1 MKEKE
6 FKRIENIA
14 EYVKDGVKNGTM
26 PLDEVAKFARIK
38 ARKGKVNEE
47 VITKMAN
54 GLEETKNVVKIDEK
68 TGEAGWIVTN
78 PDGEEYII
86 EDSTFKK
93 KYEIDPENPEQ
104 YKPKGGPVHTAK
116 IEEDIVFEAP
126 WGGDMKIESGGS
138 LVINAPD
145 DIYGIQKAEFENTYA
160 STGKDKEKVRQEVM
174 EILEIER
181 QKDNIIPP
189 IPEISDDK
197 DDDFIIDSNGE
208 IIINNKKDIIGNI
221 EEKREEVTKLSNQL
235 NKLEKEKS
243 SKEKELN
250 ARRILKETD
259 KKVEKNIIEKKN
271 IE

>member
-1 MKEKE
+1 
-6 FKRIENIA
+6 
-14 EYVKDGVKNGTM
+14 
-26 PLDEVAKFARIK
+26 
-38 ARKGKVNEE
+38 
-47 VITKMAN
+47 
-54 GLEETKNVVKIDEK
+54 
-68 TGEAGWIVTN
+68 
-78 PDGEEYII
+78 
-86 EDSTFKK
+86 
-93 KYEIDPENPEQ
+93 
-104 YKPKGGPVHTAK
+104 
-116 IEEDIVFEAP
+116 
-126 WGGDMKIESGGS
+126 
-138 LVINAPD
+138 
-145 DIYGIQKAEFENTYA
+145 
-160 STGKDKEKVRQEVM
+160 M

-208 IIINNKKDIIGNI
+208 IIRNNKKDIIGNI
-221 EEKREEVTKLSNQL
+221 EEKREEVAKLSNQL

>member
-1 MKEKE
+1 
-6 FKRIENIA
+6 
-14 EYVKDGVKNGTM
+14 
-26 PLDEVAKFARIK
+26 
-38 ARKGKVNEE
+38 
-47 VITKMAN
+47 
-54 GLEETKNVVKIDEK
+54 
-68 TGEAGWIVTN
+68 
-78 PDGEEYII
+78 
-86 EDSTFKK
+86 
-93 KYEIDPENPEQ
+93 
-104 YKPKGGPVHTAK
+104 
-116 IEEDIVFEAP
+116 
-126 WGGDMKIESGGS
+126 
-138 LVINAPD
+138 
-145 DIYGIQKAEFENTYA
+145 
-160 STGKDKEKVRQEVM
+160 M

-208 IIINNKKDIIGNI
+208 IIRNNKKDIIGNI